1 MQACRIGI
9 SKYILL
15 IVPCIILTAHTSAL
29 EPVAEKEIRTVL
41 SAEMDLA
48 RQGWATPPDAESLQK
63 KYGAALIPYLKE
75 YTTHLGELVAQL
87 DIEALCIK
95 YGAVL
100 LPYLDQYTK
109 DPDSHVR
116 LKAYTL
122 IVSIGRKAGDNNYR
136 KATVYK
142 LLTCLRQD
150 KEHNHALGRML
161 LQFKASD
168 FSTEAKELLRQL
180 LSQALID
187 LKMNGYVRGYIILLV
202 GVADMKSE
210 LSHLKEFIEQ
220 QEDKLIQ
227 EHKKSIDRLENLLDR
242 IPEEH
247 KARRNTVLKMLRKQY
262 WQDTLMWQALR
273 ARARMGVKKD
283 ILRCIEL
290 VELHPDEDYRVAF
303 LLGQLAYVRQP
314 EIVNYLQKYLNSDNL
329 ESYKGYDTIRK
340 SYAQRAAMA
349 ISKMLYGFPENPDYG
364 GNQETIEHCRKWM
377 AEQTEWR
384 LIR

>member
-227 EHKKSIDRLENLLDR
+227 EHKKSI
-242 IPEEH
+242 
-247 KARRNTVLKMLRKQY
+247 
-262 WQDTLMWQALR
+262 
-273 ARARMGVKKD
+273 
-283 ILRCIEL
+283 
-290 VELHPDEDYRVAF
+290 
-303 LLGQLAYVRQP
+303 
-314 EIVNYLQKYLNSDNL
+314 
-329 ESYKGYDTIRK
+329 
-340 SYAQRAAMA
+340 
-349 ISKMLYGFPENPDYG
+349 
-364 GNQETIEHCRKWM
+364 
-377 AEQTEWR
+377 
-384 LIR
+384 